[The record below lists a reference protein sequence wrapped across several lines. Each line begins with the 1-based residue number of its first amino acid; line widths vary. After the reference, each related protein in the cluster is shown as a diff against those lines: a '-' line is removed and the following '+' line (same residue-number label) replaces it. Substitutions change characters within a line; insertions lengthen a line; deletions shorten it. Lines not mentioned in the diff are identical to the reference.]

1 MIKRGSF
8 IKDIEGLAEH
18 RASQRLQSFLN
29 SKIQQTDI
37 SVNVPLPPAGGYSH
51 MMSDEMIQLSVDSA
65 LASFCLH
72 VESRIASM
80 IGHGFY
86 TIGPCGEEALA
97 SIGCVIEDQDS
108 VALHY
113 RHLAVNIACQLCQGV
128 SLEQI
133 LLDRARGYAVS
144 KDDPVTGGVHCS
156 IGSKSSPR
164 GSGDFIVTS
173 TLASQCPSAVGR
185 ALGYSLRKKEP
196 NGNDAREVSFVTI
209 GDGSIHNHHFW
220 SAFHLSRHARHKKIK
235 CPVVFGISDNGLSIS
250 YKTDG
255 YVNTLFSNDSLI
267 PQYCANGNDIMDVYS
282 KTKDAISH
290 SRSKACPVVLL
301 YQNLVRRFGHAAT
314 DRQSAYL
321 NVDDILVMADNQVL
335 ESTIQQVVEVF
346 SVMSYSEVSDRL
358 QWIQNHTRECFES
371 ASKEK
376 RVTRE
381 DMLLRN
387 SAHEASPAHYMYSE
401 KAPAMHKREKKD
413 VMRKHITR
421 VISEAMSN
429 DDSVVYLGE
438 DVRHGGYYLV
448 TEGLKESFPK
458 RILDFPPDETS
469 LLGAAMGFA
478 QVGLTPIV
486 EIPYAKYLDCG
497 ADMFYEIAMSNWLT
511 NGKCP
516 NGMIIR
522 LQGFDRGV
530 FGGNFHTTNMLP
542 HLPPG
547 VDMVCFSNGADY
559 VKGFRN
565 AVIQARSG
573 RVVVLV
579 DSTHLLNLRH
589 LHGKDQGWECR
600 YPDPNGSDPIMTFDQ
615 IHRHGE
621 TGRTAIVTYGN
632 GVIIAL
638 QSRKELIESG
648 LFSSEQEIDIIDCP
662 YLSSPPQG
670 LVSVLS
676 QYEYV
681 LFTDVCKE
689 GPGSGPLASMA
700 AKLHADRVLM
710 SEWSIVGAPRCYNPL
725 GNACT
730 FLSVSDVTNAVA
742 KLKRPRH
749 SLIIKVYYRA
759 TELQLCQVTN
769 SHLSHNSTTA
779 GLMFGGQER
788 LTGCS
793 FVNQKL
799 DNLCSKRTGIRPIPI
814 LVVFLIALR

>member
-1 MIKRGSF
+1 MSKRGSF
-8 IKDIEGLAEH
+8 RKDIEGLAEH
-18 RASQRLQSFLN
+18 RACQRLQSFLN
-29 SKIQQTDI
+29 SKVQQIDFK
-37 SVNVPLPPAGGYSH
+37 VNVPLPPAGGYSH
-51 MMSDEMIQLSVDSA
+51 IMSDEMIRISVDAA
-65 LASFCLH
+65 LATFCLH

-86 TIGPCGEEALA
+86 TIGPCGEETLA
-97 SIGCVIEDQDS
+97 SVGCVLEDQDS
-108 VALHY
+108 AALHY
-113 RHLAVNIACQLCQGV
+113 RHLAVNIARQLCQGV

-144 KDDPVTGGVHCS
+144 RNDPVTGGVHCS
-156 IGSKSSPR
+156 IGSKSSPQ
-164 GSGDFIVTS
+164 GSGDFVVTS

-185 ALGYSLRKKEP
+185 ALGYSLRQKEP
-196 NGNDAREVSFVTI
+196 SAKEARKVSFVTL

-220 SAFHLSRHARHKKIK
+220 SAFHLSRHARHKQIK

-267 PQYCANGNDIMDVYS
+267 PLYCANGNDIMDVYS
-282 KTKDAISH
+282 QTKDAVSY
-290 SRSKACPVVLL
+290 SRSKSCPVVLL

-321 NVDDILVMADNQVL
+321 NADDIIAMGDNQNL
-335 ESTIQQVVEVF
+335 ECAIQQAVEVF
-346 SVMSYSEVSDRL
+346 SAVSYNEVNDKL
-358 QWIQNHTRECFES
+358 QWIQSRTRECFES
-371 ASKEK
+371 ASKEPK
-376 RVTRE
+376 VTRE

-387 SAHEASPAHYMYSE
+387 SAHEVSPIHYAHPE
-401 KAPAMHKREKKD
+401 KAPVMQKREKKD

-421 VISEAMSN
+421 VISEVMSN
-429 DDSVVYLGE
+429 NDDIVYLGE
-438 DVRHGGYYLV
+438 DVRHGGYYLI
-448 TEGLKESFPK
+448 TNGLKESFPK

-469 LLGAAMGFA
+469 LIGAAMGFA
-478 QVGLTPIV
+478 QVGLLPIV

-565 AVIQARSG
+565 AVLHARAG
-573 RVVVLV
+573 RVIVSV

-589 LHGKDQGWECR
+589 LHGKDQGWEHY
-600 YPDPNGSDPIMTFDQ
+600 YPDPAGADPVMTFDQ
-615 IHRHGE
+615 IQRYGE
-621 TGRTAIVTYGN
+621 VGKIVIVTYGN
-632 GVIIAL
+632 GVVTAL
-638 QSRKELIESG
+638 QSRKELIDNG
-648 LFSSEQEIDIIDCP
+648 MFSQEQEIDIIDCP

-670 LVSVLS
+670 LVSILS
-676 QYEYV
+676 QYESV
-681 LFTDVCKE
+681 LFADVCKE

-700 AKLHADRVLM
+700 AKLHADKVLM
-710 SEWSIVGAPRCYNPL
+710 SKWSIVAAPRCYNPL
-725 GNACT
+725 GNTCT
-730 FLSVSDVTNAVA
+730 FLSVSDVTDALA
-742 KLKRPRH
+742 KLK
-749 SLIIKVYYRA
+749 S
-759 TELQLCQVTN
+759 
-769 SHLSHNSTTA
+769 
-779 GLMFGGQER
+779 
-788 LTGCS
+788 
-793 FVNQKL
+793 
-799 DNLCSKRTGIRPIPI
+799 
-814 LVVFLIALR
+814 